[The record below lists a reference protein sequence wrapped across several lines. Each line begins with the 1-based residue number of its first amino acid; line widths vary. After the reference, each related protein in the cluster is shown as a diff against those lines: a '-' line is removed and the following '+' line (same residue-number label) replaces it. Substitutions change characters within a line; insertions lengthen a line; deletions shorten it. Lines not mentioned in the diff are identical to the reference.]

1 MADFQVILDGT
12 VVIGEAPDE
21 IKIPIN
27 TILPPKTEGDFVFD
41 YEQTD
46 PATAA
51 HLNIA
56 AFVLWVA
63 DTFSVPLKKEDLP
76 ASLQTLLI
84 AVLKLHFD
92 TTGNVDVKVQI
103 GSVDP
108 ITKGWSSVWVPIPG
122 TFPNF
127 ALDGVTIEATN
138 MAELVSALLAT
149 DQLVAQAA

>member
-1 MADFQVILDGT
+1 MAAFQVILDGT
-12 VVIGEAPDE
+12 VVIGTAPDD

-41 YEQTD
+41 YEDTN

-51 HLNIA
+51 HIDVA
-56 AFVLWVA
+56 SFVLWVA
-63 DTFSVPLKKEDLP
+63 ETFGIPLKKEDLP
-76 ASLQTLLI
+76 QSLQTLLI

-103 GSVDP
+103 GSKDQN
-108 ITKGWSSVWVPIPG
+108 GDWSSVWVPIPG
-122 TFPNF
+122 TFPKF
-127 ALDGVTIEATN
+127 ALDGVSIEATN
-138 MAELVSALLAT
+138 MQELVDALLAT